1 MAEASISV
9 AEDQVICPICLDL
22 LKEPVTIPC
31 GHSYC
36 MHCITDYWNKEDQTG
51 VYSCPQCRHAFTS
64 RRLGKNTKLAKVLE
78 KLKTTKL
85 QATRTVWCECD
96 VCTGDKNKAIKS
108 CLECRISFCQNHLKE
123 HDSLFQDR
131 HFMTDV
137 TGRLQEMICSQH
149 NKLLEYFC
157 RTDQLYICYL
167 CIMDKH
173 KNHEIGSAEAERC
186 AKLRQFHERIEDKRT
201 GRCRLYGASSDLSVQ
216 PLFFPFGPDSPSITV
231 GYPLSFD
238 AQRSA
243 SQLKEKQD
251 RWQKERIY
259 GKDWSS
265 MNLRYRTTVTDRC
278 KFVTEYNPLYDE
290 RVELAARYTEP
301 VIIQRSKE
309 QTEKYYRGRL
319 RFPHVSGIK
328 TSSQLLSNDK
338 NHSVRIDQ
346 LFSPDSDGNT
356 PKTVILSGD
365 SGRGKSFTL
374 QKIMLDWASGE
385 LYSENFDVV
394 FRLKSDE
401 LKCISEEMSLIELL
415 SWSCSLT
422 SDQIS
427 QILELTPEK
436 VLFLIDGSDEYV
448 SHPPIHFMLLHTN
461 PSKRA
466 PPMVILRN
474 LLRGVLLPESFML
487 VTMRSIAD
495 DAVMNLLK
503 GPQRFTEIVG
513 FSERGVQ
520 EYFHKFFQDEQ
531 LFKKTY
537 ESVKANEGLL
547 TTCSVP
553 LLCWMVCFCLK
564 KHSTDG
570 EVMLKK
576 LKTTTSIYVHF
587 VSTLL
592 KHHGQSQSVL
602 TMLRSLGQ
610 LAERGIQN
618 QQVFF
623 DEKSVAETGLDAAT
637 CLFLYEDDLNGK
649 QKREPVFKFMHFSF
663 QWFFAALYCILLGE
677 EESWL
682 KVGDLLKL
690 MGSAIVE
697 WLSLERRSNPIPSFL
712 LFFYGLLNEEVI
724 SSLFKKI

>member
-1 MAEASISV
+1 
-9 AEDQVICPICLDL
+9 
-22 LKEPVTIPC
+22 
-31 GHSYC
+31 
-36 MHCITDYWNKEDQTG
+36 
-51 VYSCPQCRHAFTS
+51 
-64 RRLGKNTKLAKVLE
+64 
-78 KLKTTKL
+78 
-85 QATRTVWCECD
+85 
-96 VCTGDKNKAIKS
+96 
-108 CLECRISFCQNHLKE
+108 
-123 HDSLFQDR
+123 
-131 HFMTDV
+131 
-137 TGRLQEMICSQH
+137 
-149 NKLLEYFC
+149 
-157 RTDQLYICYL
+157 
-167 CIMDKH
+167 
-173 KNHEIGSAEAERC
+173 
-186 AKLRQFHERIEDKRT
+186 
-201 GRCRLYGASSDLSVQ
+201 
-216 PLFFPFGPDSPSITV
+216 
-231 GYPLSFD
+231 
-238 AQRSA
+238 
-243 SQLKEKQD
+243 
-251 RWQKERIY
+251 
-259 GKDWSS
+259 
-265 MNLRYRTTVTDRC
+265 MNLQYRTTVIDRC
-278 KFVTEYNPLYDE
+278 KFVTEYNRDISDE
-290 RVELAARYTEP
+290 SVKLAARYTEP

-309 QTEKYYRGRL
+309 QNEKYYPEL
-319 RFPHVSGIK
+319 VWSPHASGTK

-338 NHSVRIDQ
+338 NHSIRIDQ

-394 FRLKSDE
+394 FLLKCE
-401 LKCISEEMSLIELL
+401 GLTCISEEMSLIELL

-436 VLFLIDGSDEYV
+436 VLFLIDGMDENV
-448 SHPPIHFMLLHTN
+448 SCSFIHFIPHTY

-466 PPMVILRN
+466 PPMAVLRN

-495 DAVMNLLK
+495 DAVINLLK
-503 GPQRFTEIVG
+503 GPQRFTEILG

-537 ESVKANEGLL
+537 ESVKANETLL

-553 LLCWMVCFCLK
+553 LLCWMVCFCLEK
-564 KHSTDG
+564 YSTNS

-610 LAERGIQN
+610 LAVRGIQN

-649 QKREPVFKFMHFSF
+649 QKWKPVFKFMHFSL

-682 KVGDLLKL
+682 KVCDLLNL

-697 WLSLERRSNPIPSFL
+697 WLSLERRSNPIPSVL

-724 SSLFKKI
+724 SSLFKNIKLTVSHIIKMSKRKLKKTLKQRILTMTTWHGCELYVFHCLYELQDEEFVRKALKTHSFMDLSCISLRSTDCWVMLYCLQFCPHIRELNLMYCDLTADKLRILQPALCMCETLRSV